1 MLLELLLDEEW
12 LLEELLEELEV
23 GLLLEDDALE
33 LELWLE
39 LLGFWLEL
47 LEALEDDR
55 LLEDEALELD
65 ALDEDWLL
73 AEDTLELLVDEE
85 FAIFEEEATLD
96 ELLSE
101 LELDAWELLAE
112 LDELIVEL
120 LLDLLPAFEEELA
133 KLELDLFSDEL
144 VFEEVVALSLE
155 LANEEDLLSE
165 VDCCSLELT
174 SEEEIS
180 SLDESVS
187 LVVSSWL
194 LNWGFE
200 LYLTLLEHAEIAN
213 APKIDNKLNNFSFF
227 ITMIINHF
235 SNNNTQKRN
244 RILGTIL

>member
-1 MLLELLLDEEW
+1 LLLELLLDEEW

-101 LELDAWELLAE
+101 LELDA
-112 LDELIVEL
+112 
-120 LLDLLPAFEEELA
+120 
-133 KLELDLFSDEL
+133 
-144 VFEEVVALSLE
+144 
-155 LANEEDLLSE
+155 
-165 VDCCSLELT
+165 
-174 SEEEIS
+174 
-180 SLDESVS
+180 
-187 LVVSSWL
+187 
-194 LNWGFE
+194 
-200 LYLTLLEHAEIAN
+200 
-213 APKIDNKLNNFSFF
+213 
-227 ITMIINHF
+227 
-235 SNNNTQKRN
+235 
-244 RILGTIL
+244 